1 MDAIS
6 PASSRSPRGE
16 GKSSASI
23 SEASAFVPTLLSIAK
38 QTRAIFGL
46 KLSAAGF
53 HNGQDQMLLAL
64 RPDSPTTVS
73 HLADTLG
80 VRPSTVSK
88 MLDRLMEKGLME
100 RYADTRDARKTM
112 VRITP
117 AGMQAQL
124 QVQKVWDTIGDEFSH
139 SIGDGAG
146 ALTAE
151 LTKLDR
157 HLAAKLLRLR

>member
-1 MDAIS
+1 MDASTEAVTRIRGSNGSTSDIS
-6 PASSRSPRGE
+6 AD
-16 GKSSASI
+16 
-23 SEASAFVPTLLSIAK
+23 FVPTLLSVAK

-64 RPDSPTTVS
+64 QPDCPTTVS

-88 MLDRLMEKGLME
+88 MLDRLIEKGLLA
-100 RYADTRDARKTM
+100 RFADLRDARKTL

-117 AGMQAQL
+117 AGIEAQRRI
-124 QVQKVWDTIGDEFSH
+124 QSVWDAIAADFSV
-139 SIGDGAG
+139 SIGDGAD
-146 ALTAE
+146 ALTEE
-151 LTKLDR
+151 LSKLDR
-157 HLAAKLLRLR
+157 HLASKLMRLR

>member
-1 MDAIS
+1 M
-6 PASSRSPRGE
+6 
-16 GKSSASI
+16 
-23 SEASAFVPTLLSIAK
+23 EASPGSLVRLRINPAPSAALAADFVPTLLSVAK

-64 RPDSPTTVS
+64 QPDCPTTVS

-88 MLDRLMEKGLME
+88 MLDRLIEKGFLA
-100 RYADTRDARKTM
+100 RFADTRDARKTL

-117 AGMQAQL
+117 AGVEAQRRI
-124 QVQKVWDTIGDEFSH
+124 QTVWDAIAAD
-139 SIGDGAG
+139 
-146 ALTAE
+146 LTQSLGE
-151 LTKLDR
+151 ETDVLTEQLGKLDR
-157 HLAAKLLRLR
+157 HLASKLMRLR

>member
-1 MDAIS
+1 MDASPESVSRVRIS
-6 PASSRSPRGE
+6 RPAKAAP
-16 GKSSASI
+16 ATD
-23 SEASAFVPTLLSIAK
+23 FVPTLLSVAK

-64 RPDSPTTVS
+64 QPGCPSTVS

-88 MLDRLMEKGLME
+88 MLDRLIEKGFLE
-100 RYADTRDARKTM
+100 RFADTRDARKTL

-117 AGMQAQL
+117 AGVAAQRRI
-124 QVQKVWDTIGDEFSH
+124 QKVWDAIAEDLTL
-139 SIGDGAG
+139 SIGEGTD
-146 ALTAE
+146 ALTVE

-157 HLAAKLLRLR
+157 YLASKLTRLR